1 MIIFFSS
8 KFSSKDVIIL
18 LFQRLKR
25 NKVLVLFDF
34 LQSASRRNQDMV
46 NMETAETADND
57 IGNEED
63 RIKEVWSHNLEEE
76 FKNICRVV
84 QVLQDDTR

>member
-1 MIIFFSS
+1 M
-8 KFSSKDVIIL
+8 
-18 LFQRLKR
+18 
-25 NKVLVLFDF
+25 LVLFDF

-84 QVLQDDTR
+84 QVLQGDTRWIGLIHFLSMN

>member
-1 MIIFFSS
+1 
-8 KFSSKDVIIL
+8 
-18 LFQRLKR
+18 
-25 NKVLVLFDF
+25 
-34 LQSASRRNQDMV
+34 MV

-84 QVLQDDTR
+84 QVLRSYYRVVRDRMGYC

>member
-1 MIIFFSS
+1 
-8 KFSSKDVIIL
+8 
-18 LFQRLKR
+18 
-25 NKVLVLFDF
+25 
-34 LQSASRRNQDMV
+34 MV

-63 RIKEVWSHNLEEE
+63 RIREVWNHNLEEE

-84 QVLQDDTR
+84 QVWSYLFIFSSFLKCNLLVSRTIPMLPWTQSSLES